1 MGKIKKTKEPIK
13 KSSENK
19 DSYGFYNRR
28 EFINSKMDLRDVDFY
43 IRNSS
48 RNINIALLITII
60 ALIFTVLKTIEINTY
75 ASRSNYHIAGVDGR
89 VYSLNW
95 TKDKE
100 QKTFEAI
107 VEIREKNRISRES
120 KWVI

>member
-120 KWVI
+120 K